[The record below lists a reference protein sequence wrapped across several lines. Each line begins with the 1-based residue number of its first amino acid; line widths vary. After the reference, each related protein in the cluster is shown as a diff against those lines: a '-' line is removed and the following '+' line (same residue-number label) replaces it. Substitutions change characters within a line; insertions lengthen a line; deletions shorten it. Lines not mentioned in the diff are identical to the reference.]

1 MLRGHV
7 AHLSGELSVSHYSL
21 EDISEA
27 QRTQSLDNLL
37 KAYILASE
45 PRAEDDIV

>member
-7 AHLSGELSVSHYSL
+7 AHLSGEQTVSHYSL
-21 EDISEA
+21 EDISKA
-27 QRTQSLDNLL
+27 QRMQSLDNLV